1 MPYLLKRA
9 NISSMLIQRVHY
21 SIKKHFAATRS
32 LEFMWRQTWGKW
44 LQKHALTFQYICY
57 ISNRHGAIRGF
68 KVYHGLE
75 MSRFHN
81 HKKCSVIPFLRYAQF
96 FFYESPKTESAG
108 LPQSCAAKSAR
119 VTWLLPLRLLWESA
133 VCMMMAEW
141 DESLQL
147 FHRRKTRSLPY
158 GKLSGSVD
166 ESCSVH
172 NDVPY
177 RMTF

>member
-44 LQKHALTFQYICY
+44 LQKHALTFKYICY

-81 HKKCSVIPFLRYAQF
+81 HKNVPLYRFCGMHSF
-96 FFYESPKTESAG
+96 FFLWVAKDGKCRTPSVVCSEERTSHMTPPPPVG
-108 LPQSCAAKSAR
+108 VRVSCVYDDGRMRWIPATFPPSKNTKSA
-119 VTWLLPLRLLWESA
+119 VW
-133 VCMMMAEW
+133 
-141 DESLQL
+141 
-147 FHRRKTRSLPY
+147 KTFR
-158 GKLSGSVD
+158 
-166 ESCSVH
+166 
-172 NDVPY
+172 
-177 RMTF
+177 